1 MDILN
6 EIISLLKRNF
16 PERIQMF
23 SNRGIS
29 HDEKLTIYQKDG
41 VIVDWCPYYEYVE
54 ILGLPK
60 RDACYVRPVRNRKE
74 NKQEERTA
82 QELAD
87 RSYP

>member
-60 RDACYVRPVRNRKE
+60 RDFE
-74 NKQEERTA
+74 IIER
-82 QELAD
+82 ECVD
-87 RSYP
+87 NE

>member
-23 SNRGIS
+23 SNRGIF

-60 RDACYVRPVRNRKE
+60 RDFEIIERECGDNEQEKE
-74 NKQEERTA
+74 R
-82 QELAD
+82 
-87 RSYP
+87 